1 MKRRVLSVLLAI
13 LMVLSLV
20 PTIFAPKTAVAES
33 GPIDQAIVQGGAI
46 LHCFDWSF
54 DEIREALP
62 DIKAAG
68 YAAVQTS
75 PVQPPKDYN
84 ASWND
89 TSGNWWKLYQPIGIR
104 IAGENESWLGT
115 AEDLTELCTAA
126 EQEGIYVIVDIV
138 ANHLGNKGDGGYTV
152 NGNNNLSDQVDDDLK
167 NADYFHPEEN
177 EINYNTPSDRF
188 NTTHYHMKMPDLNT
202 GNEVI
207 QQKVLDLLKAC
218 IDCGV
223 DGFRFDAAKH
233 IEVPADPE
241 GTRSDFW
248 PTVID
253 GARTY
258 ASDKGAYLF
267 IYGEAL
273 DDLGTDE
280 VNYTQYIGLTDN
292 VTGNNT
298 RTAVK
303 DQNAGGVN
311 ATSIYYRSGNPSSY
325 VIWAESHDNYLND
338 HTDGIPTEK
347 MIQTWAI
354 VGARANS
361 TALFFARP
369 NERIGLA
376 STDTSWK
383 SPAVA
388 AVNKFKNHYKGK
400 GEYFSY
406 DSASNKTVWIERGTS
421 GGDAGVSIVKLDGA
435 GSVNLDA
442 HLMSSGYYF
451 DEITGNVFTVS
462 GGKISGT
469 VGPTGIA
476 VVYQPTA
483 EPSAP
488 PSPSPEPTTRTLYF
502 KPNSGWKMD
511 GARFAMYS
519 WGSGQHWTS
528 MTRVD
533 GETEDIYEAELPSGD
548 TTVIF
553 VRMNPANSDNNWSN
567 RWNQTGDLAVP
578 SDKNLFTLAE
588 GVWDGATTT
597 WSAYGDVGGGDP
609 TPVTEDAGYYLVGT
623 MTGWSLNPAYK
634 ITTRTAAETEEYMID
649 VDLLRAKLTD
659 PEDHK
664 FQYTQFKVVYSAD
677 GIIKTNWYPS
687 GFGNEYGAYD
697 GEIPE
702 TGRYTVYFRPN
713 GDGDDDWHDHVIY
726 ATPKGYHVKVNDA
739 DKNGTVTVSKDV
751 EAEGNT
757 VTVTVTPSEGYAL
770 DTLTYSY
777 ETHPLYDDN
786 TMITTDIKEAKQF
799 TMPAHNVE
807 VKATFVEIP
816 ATVPTLRSH
825 SLTLGEEIGV
835 KFLMEL
841 PYIDGVD
848 YSTSY
853 MDFTISGKGADNLA
867 TKTVNYNAD
876 NVENDKYVFEC
887 KVNAL
892 QMADK
897 ITATFHYGEGQT
909 VSAGTYSVKEYVNQ
923 WEYEAAPELPDS
935 SGKTKITALV
945 HALADY
951 GHYVQI
957 FLSSINNWEINT
969 GTEPDNNKYAQ
980 MMKDPYT
987 TEYDV
992 DEIKGIT
999 TTDPY
1004 QMTVAGSDAF
1014 KAPSMSLVL
1023 DSETAIRIFLAHAD
1037 GSKLNA
1043 DDVTVTVTPATGVAW
1058 DAQTQLQ
1065 KTQKGNRVM
1074 VEIRGVKAAWLAE
1087 KFTITA
1093 TEGADTQTIGVC
1105 ALTYVG
1111 KLLASEAYAEN
1122 TAAQNAVCALY
1133 AYAMAAKDFIN

>member
-1 MKRRVLSVLLAI
+1 MKKRSIGLLLVLC
-13 LMVLSLV
+13 MVASLFV
-20 PTIFAPKTAVAES
+20 AGIQPAAVADAQ
-33 GPIDQAIVQGGAI
+33 PIDQAIVQGGNI
-46 LHCFDWSF
+46 LHCYNWSY
-54 DEIREALP
+54 DEITANI
-62 DIKAAG
+62 DAIAAAG
-68 YAAVQTS
+68 YVAVQTS
-75 PVQPPKDYN
+75 PVQQPKDYN
-84 ASWND
+84 AAWWD
-89 TSGNWWKLYQPIGIR
+89 EPGNWWKLYQPMGLR
-104 IAGENESWLGT
+104 IAPTVNGKATSWLGT
-115 AEDLTELCTAA
+115 KEDLTELCDAA
-126 EQEGIYVIVDIV
+126 EQKGVYVIVDIV
-138 ANHLGNKGDGGYTV
+138 ANHVANKTGG
-152 NGNNNLSDQVDDDLK
+152 GAWDQVNPNIDAELY
-167 NADYFHPEEN
+167 NQDYFHTSTAGVN
-177 EINYNTPSDRF
+177 DDSRWDMTQNQ
-188 NTTHYHMKMPDLNT
+188 MGMPDLNT
-202 GNEVI
+202 GNEAV
-207 QQKVLDLLKAC
+207 QEKVLRLLKEC
-218 IDCGV
+218 VDCGV

-233 IEVPADPE
+233 IELPGDD
-241 GTRSDFW
+241 GCGSNFW
-248 PTVID
+248 PYVLNGIRD
-253 GARTY
+253 YAGANN
-258 ASDKGAYLF
+258 LF
-267 IYGEAL
+267 IYGESL
-273 DDLGTDE
+273 SGSGSDSW
-280 VNYTQYIGLTDN
+280 VNEYITYMALTDSQA
-292 VTGNNT
+292 GN
-298 RTAVK
+298 RARGAVV
-303 DQNAGGVN
+303 DQNAGELAIN
-311 ATSIYYRSGNPSSY
+311 TYTRGNSPKSY
-325 VIWAESHDNYLND
+325 VLWAESHDTYE
-338 HTDGIPTEK
+338 DGYAGGGSRGVQSDNIVR
-347 MIQTWAI
+347 TWAI
-354 VGARANS
+354 VGARADS
-361 TALFFARP
+361 TGLYLARP
-369 NERIGLA
+369 NEAMGKA
-376 STDTSWK
+376 SDDLTWK

-388 AVNKFKNHYKGK
+388 AVNKFKNHYKGT
-400 GEYFSY
+400 GEWFTS
-406 DSASNKTVWIERGTS
+406 DQAAMVTWIERGTN

-442 HLMSSGYYF
+442 HLMSSGCYL

-469 VGPTGIA
+469 VGPTGVA

-483 EPSAP
+483 APSAP
-488 PSPSPEPTTRTLYF
+488 PSPSTEPTTRTLYL
-502 KPNSGWKMD
+502 KPNSNWKMAD
-511 GARFAMYS
+511 ARFAMYS
-519 WGSGQHWTS
+519 WGSGTHWTD

-876 NVENDKYVFEC
+876 NVENNKYVFEC

-1043 DDVTVTVTPATGVAW
+1043 NDVTVTVTPATGVAW